1 MSAPFVNRTANVQRD
16 EYVGGFGMGG
26 GCDWDVPTTED
37 NYQSFVVVDEV
48 RVPKVEPGEYILSW
62 RWDVEQGNVRLPS
75 LLRLCLLVSF
85 YWLNARA
92 AAPANLVLVL
102 RRPHRRV
109 TAEAGAVVY
118 KPWHVV
124 HIPARHPKRTHV
136 PFSDHNKLA
145 P

>member
-62 RWDVEQGNVRLPS
+62 RWDVEQGNVRTCQARFASAARCCSLLAVALAADSAHVLLPS
-75 LLRLCLLVSF
+75 KSGP
-85 YWLNARA
+85 RA
-92 AAPANLVLVL
+92 PTSASS
-102 RRPHRRV
+102 REGGGR
-109 TAEAGAVVY
+109 GSC
-118 KPWHVV
+118 
-124 HIPARHPKRTHV
+124 I
-136 PFSDHNKLA
+136 
-145 P
+145 

>member
-62 RWDVEQGNVRLPS
+62 RWDVEQGNVRTCQARFAS
-75 LLRLCLLVSF
+75 AARCLL
-85 YWLNARA
+85 LTRRTCCC
-92 AAPANLVLVL
+92 PANLVLVL

-109 TAEAGAVVY
+109 RVEAGALVY
-118 KPWHVV
+118 KAWRFAWLSSV
-124 HIPARHPKRTHV
+124 
-136 PFSDHNKLA
+136 S
-145 P
+145 